1 MDDLKLEIETTKQT
15 LDKLKIEYDQLDVE
29 KAQKIADTKKEY
41 EMKDLEVKIAKNT
54 LDNLRNNE
62 NDDVRLIKN
71 TIKQKEKQIATIMKK
86 YDAYVIKANFDG
98 VITKINLQL

>member
-1 MDDLKLEIETTKQT
+1 LDDLKLEIETTKQT